1 MTNIIFK
8 NQHIEIFRY
17 LVIALFNNND
27 ADTKNAAEPTNMSK
41 SIQSFD
47 PSNGELLGEVNHTSA
62 EEVTQTIHKAKA
74 AQKAW
79 RKLSMNER
87 VLTIIKAY
95 QQLDK
100 YEESLSQLLARE
112 MGKDIRRAT
121 GEATGAIYMGQHYA
135 EDAQRALNTRKLS
148 GSTELQYR
156 PLGVVGV
163 ISPWN
168 YPVMMANNLIV
179 PALVAGNS
187 VILKPSEETPLIAEA
202 FFGELQKYLPE
213 NVLTVMQGDGET
225 GKALVEG
232 DIQMIAFTGSKA
244 TGQDIMRRAASKVKR
259 LVMELGGKDPMIV
272 MRDANLEQAARFAVA
287 GSFENSGQMCTSI
300 ERIYV
305 DDRIAEKFEQRVT
318 EIANMYQIGP
328 WDMPNVNV
336 GPIINATQHG
346 KIVDQLKDAKQKG
359 ATFLLGG
366 SEQPERYI
374 RPTVITGMTAEM
386 KLETEETF
394 GPVVAISRYS
404 DIEDAIERA
413 NASEYGLGA
422 VVFGNQGVNDV
433 ADELDAGMV
442 GINQGQG
449 GSGDAPWV
457 GAKQSGLG
465 YHGSVDGHRQFAQ
478 VKVVSR

>member
-1 MTNIIFK
+1 
-8 NQHIEIFRY
+8 
-17 LVIALFNNND
+17 
-27 ADTKNAAEPTNMSK
+27 MSK
-41 SIQSFD
+41 SIQSFN
-47 PSNGELLGEVNHTSA
+47 PSNGELLGEVNNASRD
-62 EEVTQTIHKAKA
+62 EVVQTIRQSKA

-79 RKLSMNER
+79 RKLPINER
-87 VLTIIKAY
+87 VRTIIRAY
-95 QQLDK
+95 QHLDQHADSFS
-100 YEESLSQLLARE
+100 ELLARE
-112 MGKDIRRAT
+112 MGKDIGRAI

-135 EDAQRALNTRKLS
+135 EEAQRALNTRKLS

-179 PALVAGNS
+179 PALVAGNT
-187 VILKPSEETPLIAEA
+187 VILKPSEETPLIAQA
-202 FFGELQKYLPE
+202 FFGELQKHLPE
-213 NVLTVMQGDGET
+213 GVLTILHGDRET

-244 TGQDIMRRAASKVKR
+244 AGQDIMVRAASKVKR

-328 WDMPNVNV
+328 WDMPNVNI

-346 KIVDQLKDAKQKG
+346 KIVEQLKDAQQKG

-366 SEQPERYI
+366 IEQPERYI

-394 GPVVAISRYS
+394 GPIVAISRYS
-404 DIEDAIERA
+404 NIDDAIERA
-413 NASEYGLGA
+413 NDSEYGLGA

-478 VKVVSR
+478 VKVVSK

>member
-1 MTNIIFK
+1 
-8 NQHIEIFRY
+8 
-17 LVIALFNNND
+17 
-27 ADTKNAAEPTNMSK
+27 MSK

-62 EEVTQTIHKAKA
+62 EEVTQTIHKAKT

-202 FFGELQKYLPE
+202 FFGELQKHLPE

-328 WDMPNVNV
+328 WDMPNVNI
-336 GPIINATQHG
+336 GPIINATQHR
-346 KIVDQLKDAKQKG
+346 KIVEQLEDAQQKG
-359 ATFLLGG
+359 ATFLLGS

>member
-1 MTNIIFK
+1 
-8 NQHIEIFRY
+8 
-17 LVIALFNNND
+17 
-27 ADTKNAAEPTNMSK
+27 MSK
-41 SIQSFD
+41 SIQSFN
-47 PSNGELLGEVNHTSA
+47 PSNGELLGEVNNASRD
-62 EEVTQTIHKAKA
+62 EVVQTIRQSKA

-79 RKLSMNER
+79 RKLPINER
-87 VLTIIKAY
+87 VRTIIRAY
-95 QQLDK
+95 QHLDQHADSFS
-100 YEESLSQLLARE
+100 ELLARE
-112 MGKDIRRAT
+112 MGKDIGRAI

-135 EDAQRALNTRKLS
+135 EEAQRALNTRKLS
-148 GSTELQYR
+148 GSTELQYH

-179 PALVAGNS
+179 PALVAGNT
-187 VILKPSEETPLIAEA
+187 VILKPSEETPLIAQA
-202 FFGELQKYLPE
+202 FFGELQKHLPE
-213 NVLTVMQGDGET
+213 GVLTILHGDRET

-244 TGQDIMRRAASKVKR
+244 AGQDIMVRAASKVKR

-305 DDRIAEKFEQRVT
+305 DERIADKFEQRVT

-328 WDMPNVNV
+328 WDMPNVNI

-346 KIVDQLKDAKQKG
+346 KIADQLKDAQQKG

-366 SEQPERYI
+366 IEQPERYI
-374 RPTVITGMTAEM
+374 RPTVITGMTPEM
-386 KLETEETF
+386 TLETEETF

-404 DIEDAIERA
+404 NIEDAIERA
-413 NASEYGLGA
+413 NNSEYGLGA

>member
-1 MTNIIFK
+1 
-8 NQHIEIFRY
+8 
-17 LVIALFNNND
+17 
-27 ADTKNAAEPTNMSK
+27 MSK
-41 SIQSFD
+41 SIQSFN
-47 PSNGELLGEVNHTSA
+47 PSNGELLGEVNNASRD
-62 EEVTQTIHKAKA
+62 EVVQTIRQSKS
-74 AQKAW
+74 AQKVW
-79 RKLSMNER
+79 RKFPINER
-87 VLTIIKAY
+87 VRTIIRAY
-95 QQLDK
+95 QHLDQ
-100 YEESLSQLLARE
+100 YADSLSELLARE

-121 GEATGAIYMGQHYA
+121 GEATGAIYMGQHYTEEA
-135 EDAQRALNTRKLS
+135 HRALNTRKLS

-179 PALVAGNS
+179 PALIAGNS

-202 FFGELQKYLPE
+202 FFGELQKHLPE
-213 NVLTVMQGDGET
+213 GVLTILHGDRET
-225 GKALVEG
+225 GEALVEG

-244 TGQDIMRRAASKVKR
+244 TGQDIMRRAASKLKR

-328 WDMPNVNV
+328 WDMPNVNI

-346 KIVDQLKDAKQKG
+346 KIVEQLKDAQQKG

-366 SEQPERYI
+366 IEQPDRYI
-374 RPTVITGMTAEM
+374 RPTVITGMTPEM

-394 GPVVAISRYS
+394 GPVVAITRYS
-404 DIEDAIERA
+404 NIDDAIERA

-422 VVFGNQGVNDV
+422 VVFGNQGANEV

-478 VKVVSR
+478 VKVVSK

>member
-1 MTNIIFK
+1 
-8 NQHIEIFRY
+8 
-17 LVIALFNNND
+17 
-27 ADTKNAAEPTNMSK
+27 MSK
-41 SIQSFD
+41 SIQSFN
-47 PSNGELLGEVNHTSA
+47 PSNGELLGEVNSA
-62 EEVTQTIHKAKA
+62 SRDEVVQTIRQSKS
-74 AQKAW
+74 AQKVW
-79 RKLSMNER
+79 KKLPINER
-87 VLTIIKAY
+87 VRTIIRAY
-95 QQLDK
+95 QHLDQ
-100 YEESLSQLLARE
+100 YADSLSELLARE

-135 EDAQRALNTRKLS
+135 EEAHRALNTRKLS

-202 FFGELQKYLPE
+202 FFGELQKHLPE
-213 NVLTVMQGDGET
+213 GVLTILHGDRET
-225 GKALVEG
+225 GEALVEG

-328 WDMPNVNV
+328 WDMPNVNI

-346 KIVDQLKDAKQKG
+346 KIVEQLKDAQQKG

-366 SEQPERYI
+366 IEQPDRYI
-374 RPTVITGMTAEM
+374 RPTVITGMTPEM

-394 GPVVAISRYS
+394 GPVVAITRYS
-404 DIEDAIERA
+404 NIDDAIERA

-422 VVFGNQGVNDV
+422 VVFGNQGANEV

-478 VKVVSR
+478 VKVVSI

>member
-1 MTNIIFK
+1 MN
-8 NQHIEIFRY
+8 
-17 LVIALFNNND
+17 
-27 ADTKNAAEPTNMSK
+27 K

-47 PSNGELLGEVNHTSA
+47 PSNGERLGEVNHTSA

-135 EDAQRALNTRKLS
+135 EDAQRALNTRKLP

>member
-1 MTNIIFK
+1 
-8 NQHIEIFRY
+8 
-17 LVIALFNNND
+17 
-27 ADTKNAAEPTNMSK
+27 MSK
-41 SIQSFD
+41 SIQSFN
-47 PSNGELLGEVNHTSA
+47 PSNGELLGEVNKASRD
-62 EEVTQTIHKAKA
+62 EVVQTIRQSKS
-74 AQKAW
+74 AQKVW
-79 RKLSMNER
+79 KKLPINER
-87 VLTIIKAY
+87 VRTIIRAY
-95 QQLDK
+95 QHLDQ
-100 YEESLSQLLARE
+100 YADSLSELLARE

-135 EDAQRALNTRKLS
+135 EEAHRALNTRKLS

-202 FFGELQKYLPE
+202 FFGELQKHLPE
-213 NVLTVMQGDGET
+213 GVLTILHGDRET
-225 GKALVEG
+225 GEALVEG

-328 WDMPNVNV
+328 WDMPNVNI

-346 KIVDQLKDAKQKG
+346 KIVEQLKDAQQKG

-366 SEQPERYI
+366 IEQPDRYI
-374 RPTVITGMTAEM
+374 RPTVITGMTPEM

-394 GPVVAISRYS
+394 GPVVAITRYS
-404 DIEDAIERA
+404 NIDDAIERA

-422 VVFGNQGVNDV
+422 VVFGNQGANEV

-478 VKVVSR
+478 VKVVSK

>member
-1 MTNIIFK
+1 
-8 NQHIEIFRY
+8 
-17 LVIALFNNND
+17 
-27 ADTKNAAEPTNMSK
+27 MSK
-41 SIQSFD
+41 SIQSFN
-47 PSNGELLGEVNHTSA
+47 PSNGELLGEVNNASRD
-62 EEVTQTIHKAKA
+62 EVVQTIRQSKA

-79 RKLSMNER
+79 RKLPINER
-87 VLTIIKAY
+87 VRTIIRAY
-95 QQLDK
+95 QHIDQHADSFS
-100 YEESLSQLLARE
+100 ELLARE

-179 PALVAGNS
+179 PALVAGNT
-187 VILKPSEETPLIAEA
+187 VILKPSEETPLIAQA
-202 FFGELQKYLPE
+202 FFGELQKHLPE
-213 NVLTVMQGDGET
+213 GVLTILHGDRET

-244 TGQDIMRRAASKVKR
+244 AGQDIMVRAASKVKR

-305 DDRIAEKFEQRVT
+305 DERIADKFEQRVT

-328 WDMPNVNV
+328 WDMPNVNI

-346 KIVDQLKDAKQKG
+346 KIADQLKDAQQKG

-366 SEQPERYI
+366 IEQPERYI
-374 RPTVITGMTAEM
+374 RPTVITGMTPEM

-404 DIEDAIERA
+404 NIEDAIERA
-413 NASEYGLGA
+413 NNSEYGLGA

-478 VKVVSR
+478 VKVVSK

>member
-1 MTNIIFK
+1 
-8 NQHIEIFRY
+8 
-17 LVIALFNNND
+17 
-27 ADTKNAAEPTNMSK
+27 MSK
-41 SIQSFD
+41 SIQSFN
-47 PSNGELLGEVNHTSA
+47 PSNGELLGEVNNASRD
-62 EEVTQTIHKAKA
+62 EVVQTIRQSKA

-79 RKLSMNER
+79 RKLPINER
-87 VLTIIKAY
+87 VRTIIRAY
-95 QQLDK
+95 QHLDQHADSFS
-100 YEESLSQLLARE
+100 ELLARE
-112 MGKDIRRAT
+112 MGKDIGRAI

-179 PALVAGNS
+179 PALVAGNT
-187 VILKPSEETPLIAEA
+187 VILKPSEETPLIAQA
-202 FFGELQKYLPE
+202 FFGELQKHLPE
-213 NVLTVMQGDGET
+213 GVLTILHGDRET

-244 TGQDIMRRAASKVKR
+244 AGQDIMVRAASKVKR

-305 DDRIAEKFEQRVT
+305 DERIADKFEQRVT

-328 WDMPNVNV
+328 WDMPNVNI

-346 KIVDQLKDAKQKG
+346 KIVEQLKDAQQKG

-366 SEQPERYI
+366 IEQPDRYI
-374 RPTVITGMTAEM
+374 RPTVITGMTPEM

-394 GPVVAISRYS
+394 GPVVAITRYS
-404 DIEDAIERA
+404 NIDDAIERA

-422 VVFGNQGVNDV
+422 VVFGNQGANEV

-478 VKVVSR
+478 VKVVSK

>member
-1 MTNIIFK
+1 
-8 NQHIEIFRY
+8 
-17 LVIALFNNND
+17 
-27 ADTKNAAEPTNMSK
+27 MSK
-41 SIQSFD
+41 SIQSFN
-47 PSNGELLGEVNHTSA
+47 PSNGELLGEVNNASRD
-62 EEVTQTIHKAKA
+62 EVVQTIRQSKA

-79 RKLSMNER
+79 RKLPINER
-87 VLTIIKAY
+87 VRTIIRAY
-95 QQLDK
+95 QHFDQHADSFS
-100 YEESLSQLLARE
+100 ELLARE

-168 YPVMMANNLIV
+168 YPVMMANSLIV
-179 PALVAGNS
+179 PALDAGNT
-187 VILKPSEETPLIAEA
+187 VILKPSEETPLIAQA
-202 FFGELQKYLPE
+202 FFGELQKHLPE
-213 NVLTVMQGDGET
+213 GVLTILHGDRET

-244 TGQDIMRRAASKVKR
+244 AGQDIMVRAASKVKR

-305 DDRIAEKFEQRVT
+305 DERIADKFEQRVT

-328 WDMPNVNV
+328 WDMPNVNI

-346 KIVDQLKDAKQKG
+346 KIVEQLKDAQQKG
-359 ATFLLGG
+359 ATFLLGDI
-366 SEQPERYI
+366 EQPERYI
-374 RPTVITGMTAEM
+374 RPTVITGMTPEM

-413 NASEYGLGA
+413 NNSEYGLGA
-422 VVFGNQGVNDV
+422 VVFGNQGANEV

-478 VKVVSR
+478 VKVVSK

>member
-1 MTNIIFK
+1 
-8 NQHIEIFRY
+8 
-17 LVIALFNNND
+17 
-27 ADTKNAAEPTNMSK
+27 MSK
-41 SIQSFD
+41 SIQSFN
-47 PSNGELLGEVNHTSA
+47 PSNGELLGEVNNASRD
-62 EEVTQTIHKAKA
+62 EVVQTIRQSKS
-74 AQKAW
+74 AQKVW
-79 RKLSMNER
+79 KKLPINER
-87 VLTIIKAY
+87 VRTIIRAY
-95 QQLDK
+95 QHLDQ
-100 YEESLSQLLARE
+100 YADSLSELLARE

-135 EDAQRALNTRKLS
+135 EEAHRALNTRKLS

-202 FFGELQKYLPE
+202 FFGELQKHLPE
-213 NVLTVMQGDGET
+213 GVLTILHGDRET
-225 GKALVEG
+225 GEALVEG

-328 WDMPNVNV
+328 WDMPNVNI

-346 KIVDQLKDAKQKG
+346 KIVEQLKDAQQKG

-366 SEQPERYI
+366 IEQPDRYI
-374 RPTVITGMTAEM
+374 RPTVITGMTPEM

-394 GPVVAISRYS
+394 GPVVAITRYS
-404 DIEDAIERA
+404 NIDDAIERA

-422 VVFGNQGVNDV
+422 VVFGNQGANEV

-478 VKVVSR
+478 VKVVSK

>member
-1 MTNIIFK
+1 
-8 NQHIEIFRY
+8 
-17 LVIALFNNND
+17 
-27 ADTKNAAEPTNMSK
+27 MSK
-41 SIQSFD
+41 SIQSFN
-47 PSNGELLGEVNHTSA
+47 PSNGELLGEVNNASRD
-62 EEVTQTIHKAKA
+62 EVVQTIRQSKA

-79 RKLSMNER
+79 RKLPINER
-87 VLTIIKAY
+87 VRTIIRAY
-95 QQLDK
+95 QHLDQHADSFS
-100 YEESLSQLLARE
+100 ELLARE
-112 MGKDIRRAT
+112 MGKDIGRAI

-135 EDAQRALNTRKLS
+135 EEAQRALNTRKLS

-179 PALVAGNS
+179 PALVAGNT
-187 VILKPSEETPLIAEA
+187 VILKPSEETPLIAQA
-202 FFGELQKYLPE
+202 FFGELQKHLPE
-213 NVLTVMQGDGET
+213 GVLTILHGDRET

-244 TGQDIMRRAASKVKR
+244 AGQDIMVRAASKVKR

-328 WDMPNVNV
+328 WDMPNVNI
-336 GPIINATQHG
+336 GPIINATQHA
-346 KIVDQLKDAKQKG
+346 KIVEQLEDAQQKG

-374 RPTVITGMTAEM
+374 RPTVITGMTSEM

-404 DIEDAIERA
+404 NIEDAIERA
-413 NASEYGLGA
+413 NNSEYGLGA

>member
-1 MTNIIFK
+1 
-8 NQHIEIFRY
+8 
-17 LVIALFNNND
+17 
-27 ADTKNAAEPTNMSK
+27 MSK
-41 SIQSFD
+41 SIQSFN
-47 PSNGELLGEVNHTSA
+47 PSNGELLGEVNNASRD
-62 EEVTQTIHKAKA
+62 EVVQTVRQSKA

-79 RKLSMNER
+79 RKLPINER
-87 VLTIIKAY
+87 VRTIIRAY
-95 QQLDK
+95 QHLDQHADSFS
-100 YEESLSQLLARE
+100 ELLARE
-112 MGKDIRRAT
+112 MGKDIGRAI

-135 EDAQRALNTRKLS
+135 EEAQRALNTRKLS

-179 PALVAGNS
+179 PALVAGNT
-187 VILKPSEETPLIAEA
+187 VILKPSEETPLIAQA
-202 FFGELQKYLPE
+202 FFGELQKHLPE
-213 NVLTVMQGDGET
+213 GVLTILHGDRET

-244 TGQDIMRRAASKVKR
+244 AGQDIMVRAASKVKR

-328 WDMPNVNV
+328 WDMPNVNI

-346 KIVDQLKDAKQKG
+346 KIVEQLKDAQQKG

-366 SEQPERYI
+366 IEQPERYI

-394 GPVVAISRYS
+394 GPIVAISRYS
-404 DIEDAIERA
+404 NIDDAIERA
-413 NASEYGLGA
+413 NDSEYGLGA

-478 VKVVSR
+478 VKVVSK

>member
-1 MTNIIFK
+1 MN
-8 NQHIEIFRY
+8 
-17 LVIALFNNND
+17 
-27 ADTKNAAEPTNMSK
+27 K

-47 PSNGELLGEVNHTSA
+47 PSNGELLGEVNQTSA

-95 QQLDK
+95 QQLYK

-449 GSGDAPWV
+449 GSSDAPWV

>member
-1 MTNIIFK
+1 
-8 NQHIEIFRY
+8 
-17 LVIALFNNND
+17 
-27 ADTKNAAEPTNMSK
+27 MSK
-41 SIQSFD
+41 SIQSFN
-47 PSNGELLGEVNHTSA
+47 PSNGELLGEVNSA
-62 EEVTQTIHKAKA
+62 SRDEVVQTIRQSKS
-74 AQKAW
+74 AQKVW
-79 RKLSMNER
+79 KKLPINER
-87 VLTIIKAY
+87 VRTIIRAY
-95 QQLDK
+95 QHLDQ
-100 YEESLSQLLARE
+100 YADSLSELLARE

-135 EDAQRALNTRKLS
+135 EEAHRALNTRKLS

-202 FFGELQKYLPE
+202 FFGELQKHLPE
-213 NVLTVMQGDGET
+213 GVLTILHGDRET
-225 GKALVEG
+225 GEALVEG
-232 DIQMIAFTGSKA
+232 DIQMIALTGSKA

-328 WDMPNVNV
+328 WDMPNVNI

-346 KIVDQLKDAKQKG
+346 KIVEQLKDAQQKG

-366 SEQPERYI
+366 IEQPDRYI
-374 RPTVITGMTAEM
+374 RPTVITGMTPEM

-394 GPVVAISRYS
+394 GPVVAITRYS
-404 DIEDAIERA
+404 NIDDAIERA

-422 VVFGNQGVNDV
+422 VVFGNQGANEV

-478 VKVVSR
+478 VKVVSK

>member
-8 NQHIEIFRY
+8 NQHIEISRY
-17 LVIALFNNND
+17 LVIALFDNND
-27 ADTKNAAEPTNMSK
+27 ADTKNAAEPTNMNK

-47 PSNGELLGEVNHTSA
+47 PSNGELLGEVNQTSA

-135 EDAQRALNTRKLS
+135 EDAQRALNTRKLP

-305 DDRIAEKFEQRVT
+305 DDRIAEKFEKRVT

-328 WDMPNVNV
+328 WDMPNVNI
-336 GPIINATQHG
+336 GPIINATQHR
-346 KIVDQLKDAKQKG
+346 KIVEQLEDAQQKG
-359 ATFLLGG
+359 ATFLLGS

-404 DIEDAIERA
+404 NIDDAIERA
-413 NASEYGLGA
+413 NDSEYGLGA

>member
-1 MTNIIFK
+1 
-8 NQHIEIFRY
+8 
-17 LVIALFNNND
+17 
-27 ADTKNAAEPTNMSK
+27 MSK
-41 SIQSFD
+41 SIQSFN
-47 PSNGELLGEVNHTSA
+47 PSNGELLGEVNNASRD
-62 EEVTQTIHKAKA
+62 EVVQTIRQSKA

-79 RKLSMNER
+79 RKLPINER
-87 VLTIIKAY
+87 VRTIIRAY
-95 QQLDK
+95 QHLDQHADSFS
-100 YEESLSQLLARE
+100 ELLARE
-112 MGKDIRRAT
+112 MGKDIGRAI

-135 EDAQRALNTRKLS
+135 EEAQRALNTRKLS

-179 PALVAGNS
+179 PALVAGNT
-187 VILKPSEETPLIAEA
+187 VILKPSEETPLIAQA
-202 FFGELQKYLPE
+202 FFGELQKHLPE
-213 NVLTVMQGDGET
+213 GVLTILHGDRET

-244 TGQDIMRRAASKVKR
+244 AGQDIMVRAASKVKR

-305 DDRIAEKFEQRVT
+305 DERIADKFEQRVT

-328 WDMPNVNV
+328 WDMPNVNI

-346 KIVDQLKDAKQKG
+346 KIADQLKDAQQKG

-366 SEQPERYI
+366 IEQPERYI
-374 RPTVITGMTAEM
+374 RPTVITGMTPEM

-404 DIEDAIERA
+404 NIEDAIERA
-413 NASEYGLGA
+413 NNSEYGLGA
-422 VVFGNQGVNDV
+422 VVFGNQSVNDV

>member
-1 MTNIIFK
+1 
-8 NQHIEIFRY
+8 
-17 LVIALFNNND
+17 
-27 ADTKNAAEPTNMSK
+27 MSK
-41 SIQSFD
+41 SIQSFN
-47 PSNGELLGEVNHTSA
+47 PSNGELLGEVNSA
-62 EEVTQTIHKAKA
+62 SRDEVVQTIRQSKS
-74 AQKAW
+74 AQKVW
-79 RKLSMNER
+79 KKLPINER
-87 VLTIIKAY
+87 VRTIIRAY
-95 QQLDK
+95 QHLDQ
-100 YEESLSQLLARE
+100 YADSLSELLARE

-135 EDAQRALNTRKLS
+135 EEAHRALNTRKLS

-202 FFGELQKYLPE
+202 FFGELQKHLPE
-213 NVLTVMQGDGET
+213 GVLTILHGDRET
-225 GKALVEG
+225 GEALVEG

-328 WDMPNVNV
+328 WDMPNVNI

-346 KIVDQLKDAKQKG
+346 KIVEQLKDAQQKG

-366 SEQPERYI
+366 IEQPDRYI
-374 RPTVITGMTAEM
+374 RPTVITGMTPEM

-394 GPVVAISRYS
+394 GPVVAITRYS
-404 DIEDAIERA
+404 NIDDAIERA

-422 VVFGNQGVNDV
+422 VVFGNQGANEV

-478 VKVVSR
+478 VKVVSK

>member
-1 MTNIIFK
+1 MN
-8 NQHIEIFRY
+8 
-17 LVIALFNNND
+17 
-27 ADTKNAAEPTNMSK
+27 K

-47 PSNGELLGEVNHTSA
+47 PSNGELLGEVNCASA
-62 EEVTQTIHKAKA
+62 EEVTQMISQSKT

-79 RKLSMNER
+79 KKLPINER
-87 VLTIIKAY
+87 VLAIVKAY
-95 QQLDK
+95 QQLDPHANA
-100 YEESLSQLLARE
+100 LSELLARE

-121 GEATGAIYMGQHYA
+121 GEATGAIFMGQHYA
-135 EDAQRALNTRKLS
+135 EEAKQAFNTRNLS

-163 ISPWN
+163 IAPWN

-187 VILKPSEETPLIAEA
+187 VILKPSEETPLIAQA
-202 FFGELQKYLPE
+202 FFGELQKHLPDG
-213 NVLTVMQGDGET
+213 VLTIVQGDGET

-244 TGQDIMRRAASKVKR
+244 TGQDIMKRAASKVKR

-318 EIANMYQIGP
+318 EIASMYQVGP
-328 WDMPNVNV
+328 WDMPNVNI
-336 GPIINATQHG
+336 GPIINAKQHA
-346 KIVDQLKDAKQKG
+346 KIVDQLKDAQQKG
-359 ATFLLGG
+359 ATFLFGS

-374 RPTVITGMTAEM
+374 RPTVITAMTPEM
-386 KLETEETF
+386 KLESEETF

-404 DIEDAIERA
+404 DIDDAIERA

-422 VVFGNQGVNDV
+422 VVFGNQGANKV

-449 GSGDAPWV
+449 GGGDAPWV

-478 VKVVSR
+478 VKVVSK

>member
-1 MTNIIFK
+1 
-8 NQHIEIFRY
+8 
-17 LVIALFNNND
+17 
-27 ADTKNAAEPTNMSK
+27 MSK
-41 SIQSFD
+41 SIQSFN
-47 PSNGELLGEVNHTSA
+47 PSNGELLGEVNNASRD
-62 EEVTQTIHKAKA
+62 EVVQTIRQSKA

-79 RKLSMNER
+79 RKLPINER
-87 VLTIIKAY
+87 VRTIIRAY
-95 QQLDK
+95 QHLDQHADSFS
-100 YEESLSQLLARE
+100 ELLARE
-112 MGKDIRRAT
+112 MGKDIGRAI

-135 EDAQRALNTRKLS
+135 EEAQRALNTRKLS

-179 PALVAGNS
+179 PALVAGNT
-187 VILKPSEETPLIAEA
+187 VILKPSEETPLIAQA
-202 FFGELQKYLPE
+202 FFGELQKHLPE
-213 NVLTVMQGDGET
+213 GVLTILHGDRET

-328 WDMPNVNV
+328 WDMPNVNI
-336 GPIINATQHG
+336 GPIINATQHA
-346 KIVDQLKDAKQKG
+346 KIVEQLKDAQQKG

-366 SEQPERYI
+366 IEQPERYI
-374 RPTVITGMTAEM
+374 RPTVITGMTPEM

-404 DIEDAIERA
+404 NIEDAIERA
-413 NASEYGLGA
+413 NNSEYGLGA

-478 VKVVSR
+478 VKVVSK

>member
-1 MTNIIFK
+1 
-8 NQHIEIFRY
+8 
-17 LVIALFNNND
+17 
-27 ADTKNAAEPTNMSK
+27 MSK
-41 SIQSFD
+41 SIQSFN
-47 PSNGELLGEVNHTSA
+47 PSNGELLGEVNNASRD
-62 EEVTQTIHKAKA
+62 EVVQTVRQSKA

-79 RKLSMNER
+79 RKLPINER
-87 VLTIIKAY
+87 VRTIIRAY
-95 QQLDK
+95 QHLDQHADSFS
-100 YEESLSQLLARE
+100 ELLARE
-112 MGKDIRRAT
+112 MGKDIGRAI

-135 EDAQRALNTRKLS
+135 EEAQRALNTRKLS

-179 PALVAGNS
+179 PALVAGNT
-187 VILKPSEETPLIAEA
+187 VILKPSEETPLIAQA
-202 FFGELQKYLPE
+202 FFGELQKHLPE
-213 NVLTVMQGDGET
+213 GVLTILHGDRET

-244 TGQDIMRRAASKVKR
+244 AGQDIMVRAASKVKR

-305 DDRIAEKFEQRVT
+305 DERIADKFEQRVT

-328 WDMPNVNV
+328 WDMPNVNI
-336 GPIINATQHG
+336 GPIINAMQHG
-346 KIVDQLKDAKQKG
+346 KIADQLKDAQQKG

-366 SEQPERYI
+366 IEQPERYI
-374 RPTVITGMTAEM
+374 RPTVITGMTPEM

-394 GPVVAISRYS
+394 GPVVAITRYS
-404 DIEDAIERA
+404 NIDDAIERA

-422 VVFGNQGVNDV
+422 VVFGNQGANEV

-478 VKVVSR
+478 VKVVSK

>member
-1 MTNIIFK
+1 
-8 NQHIEIFRY
+8 
-17 LVIALFNNND
+17 
-27 ADTKNAAEPTNMSK
+27 MSK
-41 SIQSFD
+41 SIQSFN
-47 PSNGELLGEVNHTSA
+47 PSNGELLGEVNNASRD
-62 EEVTQTIHKAKA
+62 EVVQTIRQSKS
-74 AQKAW
+74 AQKVW
-79 RKLSMNER
+79 KKLPINER
-87 VLTIIKAY
+87 VRTIIRTY
-95 QQLDK
+95 QHLDQ
-100 YEESLSQLLARE
+100 YADSLSELLARE

-135 EDAQRALNTRKLS
+135 EEAHRALNTRKLS

-202 FFGELQKYLPE
+202 FFGELQKHLPE
-213 NVLTVMQGDGET
+213 GVLTILHGDRET
-225 GKALVEG
+225 GEALVEG

-328 WDMPNVNV
+328 WDMPNVNI

-346 KIVDQLKDAKQKG
+346 KIVEQLKDAQQKG

-366 SEQPERYI
+366 IEQPDRYI
-374 RPTVITGMTAEM
+374 RPTVITGMTPEM

-394 GPVVAISRYS
+394 GPVVAITRYS
-404 DIEDAIERA
+404 NIDDAIERA

-422 VVFGNQGVNDV
+422 VVFGNQGANEV

-478 VKVVSR
+478 VKVVSI

>member
-1 MTNIIFK
+1 
-8 NQHIEIFRY
+8 
-17 LVIALFNNND
+17 
-27 ADTKNAAEPTNMSK
+27 MSK
-41 SIQSFD
+41 SIQSFN
-47 PSNGELLGEVNHTSA
+47 PSNGELLGEVNNASRD
-62 EEVTQTIHKAKA
+62 EVVQTIRQSKA

-79 RKLSMNER
+79 RKLPINER
-87 VLTIIKAY
+87 VRTIIRAY
-95 QQLDK
+95 QHFDQHADSFS
-100 YEESLSQLLARE
+100 ELLARE

-179 PALVAGNS
+179 PALVAGNT
-187 VILKPSEETPLIAEA
+187 VILKPSEETPLIAQA
-202 FFGELQKYLPE
+202 FFGELQKHLPE
-213 NVLTVMQGDGET
+213 GVLTILHGDRET

-244 TGQDIMRRAASKVKR
+244 AGQDIMVRAASKVKR

-305 DDRIAEKFEQRVT
+305 DERIADKFEQRVT

-328 WDMPNVNV
+328 WDMPNVNI

-346 KIVDQLKDAKQKG
+346 KIVEQLKDAQQKG
-359 ATFLLGG
+359 ATFLLGDI
-366 SEQPERYI
+366 EQPERYI
-374 RPTVITGMTAEM
+374 RPTVITGMTPEM

-413 NASEYGLGA
+413 NNSEYGLGA
-422 VVFGNQGVNDV
+422 VVFGNQGANEV

>member
-1 MTNIIFK
+1 
-8 NQHIEIFRY
+8 
-17 LVIALFNNND
+17 
-27 ADTKNAAEPTNMSK
+27 MSK

-47 PSNGELLGEVNHTSA
+47 PSNGELLGEVNNASA
-62 EEVTQTIHKAKA
+62 EEVTQTIRKSKS

-79 RKLSMNER
+79 RKLSMKER
-87 VLTIIKAY
+87 AQSIIKAY
-95 QQLDK
+95 QQLDQ
-100 YEESLSQLLARE
+100 YADSFSELLARE

-121 GEATGAIYMGQHYA
+121 GETTGAIYMGQHYA
-135 EDAQRALNTRKLS
+135 EEAQRALNTRKLS

-179 PALVAGNS
+179 PALVAGNT
-187 VILKPSEETPLIAEA
+187 VILKPSEETSLIAEA
-202 FFGELQKYLPE
+202 FFGELQKHLPE
-213 NVLTVMQGDGET
+213 DVLTIVHGDRET

-244 TGQDIMRRAASKVKR
+244 AGQDIMARAASKVKR

-305 DDRIAEKFEQRVT
+305 DERIADKFEQRVT

-328 WDMPNVNV
+328 WDMPNVNI

-346 KIVDQLKDAKQKG
+346 KIVDQLKDAQQKG
-359 ATFLLGG
+359 ATFLLG
-366 SEQPERYI
+366 SSDQPERYI

-404 DIEDAIERA
+404 DIDDAIGRA

-422 VVFGNQGVNDV
+422 VVFGNQGAHNV

-442 GINQGQG
+442 GVNQGQG

-465 YHGSVDGHRQFAQ
+465 FHGSVDGHRQFAQ
-478 VKVVSR
+478 VKVVSK

>member
-1 MTNIIFK
+1 
-8 NQHIEIFRY
+8 
-17 LVIALFNNND
+17 
-27 ADTKNAAEPTNMSK
+27 MSK
-41 SIQSFD
+41 SIQSFN
-47 PSNGELLGEVNHTSA
+47 PSNGELLGEVNNASRD
-62 EEVTQTIHKAKA
+62 EVVQTVRQSKA

-79 RKLSMNER
+79 RKLPINER
-87 VLTIIKAY
+87 VRTIIRAY
-95 QQLDK
+95 QHLDQHADSFS
-100 YEESLSQLLARE
+100 ELLARE
-112 MGKDIRRAT
+112 MGKDIGRAI

-135 EDAQRALNTRKLS
+135 EEAQRALNTRKLS

-179 PALVAGNS
+179 PALVAGNT
-187 VILKPSEETPLIAEA
+187 VILKPSEETPLIAQA
-202 FFGELQKYLPE
+202 FFGELQKHLPE
-213 NVLTVMQGDGET
+213 GVLTILHGDRET

-244 TGQDIMRRAASKVKR
+244 AGQDIMVRAASKVKR

-305 DDRIAEKFEQRVT
+305 DERIADKFEQRVT

-328 WDMPNVNV
+328 WDMPNVNI

-346 KIVDQLKDAKQKG
+346 KIADQLKDAQQKG

-366 SEQPERYI
+366 IEQPERYI
-374 RPTVITGMTAEM
+374 RPTVISGMTAEM

-404 DIEDAIERA
+404 NIEDAIERA
-413 NASEYGLGA
+413 NNSEYGLGA

-478 VKVVSR
+478 VKVVSK

>member
-1 MTNIIFK
+1 
-8 NQHIEIFRY
+8 
-17 LVIALFNNND
+17 
-27 ADTKNAAEPTNMSK
+27 MSK
-41 SIQSFD
+41 SIQSFN
-47 PSNGELLGEVNHTSA
+47 PSNGELLGEVNSA
-62 EEVTQTIHKAKA
+62 SRDEVVQTIRQSKS
-74 AQKAW
+74 AQKVW
-79 RKLSMNER
+79 KKLPINER
-87 VLTIIKAY
+87 VRTIIRAY
-95 QQLDK
+95 QHLDQ
-100 YEESLSQLLARE
+100 YADSLSELLARE

-135 EDAQRALNTRKLS
+135 EEAHRALNTRKLS

-202 FFGELQKYLPE
+202 FFGELQKHLPE
-213 NVLTVMQGDGET
+213 GVLTILHGDRET
-225 GKALVEG
+225 GEALVEG

-318 EIANMYQIGP
+318 EVANMYQIGP
-328 WDMPNVNV
+328 WDMPNVNI

-346 KIVDQLKDAKQKG
+346 KIVEQLKDAQQKG

-366 SEQPERYI
+366 IEQPDRYI
-374 RPTVITGMTAEM
+374 RPTVITGMTPEM

-394 GPVVAISRYS
+394 GPVVAITRYS
-404 DIEDAIERA
+404 NIDDAIERA

-422 VVFGNQGVNDV
+422 VVFGNQGANEV

-478 VKVVSR
+478 VKVVSK

>member
-1 MTNIIFK
+1 
-8 NQHIEIFRY
+8 
-17 LVIALFNNND
+17 
-27 ADTKNAAEPTNMSK
+27 MSK
-41 SIQSFD
+41 SIQSFN
-47 PSNGELLGEVNHTSA
+47 PSNGELLGEVNNASRD
-62 EEVTQTIHKAKA
+62 EVVQTIRQSKA

-79 RKLSMNER
+79 RKLPINER
-87 VLTIIKAY
+87 VRTIIRAY
-95 QQLDK
+95 QHLEQHADSFS
-100 YEESLSQLLARE
+100 ELLARE
-112 MGKDIRRAT
+112 MGKDIGRAI

-179 PALVAGNS
+179 PALVAGNT
-187 VILKPSEETPLIAEA
+187 VILKPSEETPLIAQA
-202 FFGELQKYLPE
+202 FFGELQKHLPE
-213 NVLTVMQGDGET
+213 GVLTILHGDRET

-244 TGQDIMRRAASKVKR
+244 AGQDIMVRAASKVKR

-305 DDRIAEKFEQRVT
+305 DERIADKFEQRVT

-328 WDMPNVNV
+328 WDMPNVNI

-346 KIVDQLKDAKQKG
+346 KISDQLKDAQQKG

-366 SEQPERYI
+366 IEQPKRYI

-404 DIEDAIERA
+404 NIEDAIERA
-413 NASEYGLGA
+413 NNSEYGLGA

>member
-1 MTNIIFK
+1 
-8 NQHIEIFRY
+8 
-17 LVIALFNNND
+17 
-27 ADTKNAAEPTNMSK
+27 MSK

-135 EDAQRALNTRKLS
+135 EDTQRALNTRKLS

-202 FFGELQKYLPE
+202 FFGELQKHLPE

-287 GSFENSGQMCTSI
+287 GSFENSG
-300 ERIYV
+300 
-305 DDRIAEKFEQRVT
+305 
-318 EIANMYQIGP
+318 
-328 WDMPNVNV
+328 
-336 GPIINATQHG
+336 
-346 KIVDQLKDAKQKG
+346 
-359 ATFLLGG
+359 
-366 SEQPERYI
+366 
-374 RPTVITGMTAEM
+374 
-386 KLETEETF
+386 
-394 GPVVAISRYS
+394 
-404 DIEDAIERA
+404 
-413 NASEYGLGA
+413 
-422 VVFGNQGVNDV
+422 
-433 ADELDAGMV
+433 
-442 GINQGQG
+442 
-449 GSGDAPWV
+449 
-457 GAKQSGLG
+457 
-465 YHGSVDGHRQFAQ
+465 
-478 VKVVSR
+478 